1 MPFWGPQD
9 DSDDYRKSYIAYLI
23 ARAVAGN
30 RNASALLRGLG
41 GYEEALRAFD
51 EGMKI
56 FNSAE
61 TVVNPETVMNP
72 ALKAAAYSKAYDVL
86 TRAEKEALSIHR
98 MDLVSAIRSLKDKAA
113 KSKAAQIS
121 KMSLLDAAAAG
132 GSMASKIRASR
143 RKTMKSASD
152 LDEVVQ
158 REILDDLIEAF
169 SQLRTR
175 FTHDRNIA
183 TMKDA
188 RTMLKM
194 ETFTNK
200 IREAELNEGRKLSQ
214 KEKGEIFRSM
224 VAPSRD
230 ELDRFRFE
238 ASIRKM
244 DAMTNTINE
253 AIRDLEKSNPD
264 LAQHY
269 RDIVTAVTQR

>member
-1 MPFWGPQD
+1 
-9 DSDDYRKSYIAYLI
+9 
-23 ARAVAGN
+23 
-30 RNASALLRGLG
+30 
-41 GYEEALRAFD
+41 
-51 EGMKI
+51 
-56 FNSAE
+56 
-61 TVVNPETVMNP
+61 
-72 ALKAAAYSKAYDVL
+72 
-86 TRAEKEALSIHR
+86 
-98 MDLVSAIRSLKDKAA
+98 
-113 KSKAAQIS
+113 
-121 KMSLLDAAAAG
+121 
-132 GSMASKIRASR
+132 
-143 RKTMKSASD
+143 
-152 LDEVVQ
+152 
-158 REILDDLIEAF
+158 
-169 SQLRTR
+169 
-175 FTHDRNIA
+175 
-183 TMKDA
+183 
-188 RTMLKM
+188 MLKM